1 MHASSLLPLLGE
13 ALNSPSPSLS
23 PSLSPWA
30 YLLTDYT
37 KKALS

>member
-13 ALNSPSPSLS
+13 ALDSPSPR
-23 PSLSPWA
+23 A

>member
-13 ALNSPSPSLS
+13 ALDSPSLS
-23 PSLSPWA
+23 LQA

-37 KKALS
+37 KKSPFIKLY

>member
-13 ALNSPSPSLS
+13 ALNS